1 MAQTIKLKRSS
12 VSGNVPTPAQ
22 LELGEVAIN
31 TFDGKVFI
39 KKDNGSESVV
49 EVGALSGGAS
59 SLLDLTDVVSDG
71 TFGQVLTTDGN
82 GSFSFTSASGAEAI
96 PYTRSAVS
104 ATAGQT
110 VFSISYAIGFVDV
123 YLNGVKLT
131 LSTDYT
137 ADNGSSV
144 TLLSPAASGD
154 TVELVAYS
162 GTPISQVSLFTV
174 SRYNFI
180 AGNGQ
185 TTFTSYDENARNL
198 TYTPNAID
206 VYLNGVLLTD
216 SEFTAT
222 TGTSVV
228 LATPASTGDII
239 RIVDYGTAAVETGA
253 SYATT
258 SFVTSAVNAAVAGL
272 LDSAPAALDT
282 LNELAAALGDD
293 ADFAGTVTTSLAA
306 KANTADLATVATTGA
321 YSDLTGTP
329 TLATVATTGAYS
341 DLTGTP
347 TVPTALTDLSI
358 TDGTAGQVLSA
369 DGDGTYTFI
378 DAASGGGGSFEAVA
392 SGSISDGAPTVLNS
406 NGTVSVVGQEVT
418 TSLLQTLNNPNAY
431 GTTENDRF
439 GEQVSI
445 SGNYAIVST
454 TYEEGSGGEG
464 RSGSAYIFN
473 VTTGALLH
481 TLNNPNAFGSPL
493 NDYFGCSIGID
504 GNYAIVGAYA
514 EESSGGEGSSGR
526 AYIFNV
532 TTGALVRTLNN
543 PNAYSTS
550 ASDFFGYV
558 VAISGNYAI
567 VGAFGEDYVGG
578 TNSGRTYIFNVT
590 TGALVRT
597 IDNPSSS
604 PTGNAFPRAAAISGN
619 YALLGAPTNDD
630 VGGTGSGR
638 AYIFNVTTGALVHT
652 FNNPNAYGTSANDN
666 FGYSVSISDNYA
678 IVGAYNEDDA
688 GGTSSGKAYIF
699 NVTTGALV
707 HTLNNPNAYDTSLN
721 DNFGYSVAISDDYA
735 IVGAYQEDDAGGAGS
750 GKAYI
755 FNLTTGGLIDTLDNP
770 SPVGTSVGDAFG
782 FAVAISANNII
793 VGAYQEDDANPTSGK
808 AYIYDLPG
816 TPISNLTA
824 ENYAGIADAAYADAA
839 TATIQTAGSVDDAQ
853 SGLTPGQAY
862 YVQPDGTLGLTPGTP
877 SVFAGTAVSATSLL
891 IGKEAPAGSVAY
903 ADVTGTP
910 DLSSYATETYVDT
923 AVSNLVD
930 TAPEALNTLNEL
942 AAALGD
948 DANFAGTVTTSLA
961 AKANTADL
969 ATVATTG
976 AYSDLTGTPTL
987 ATVATSGSYSDL
999 SDQPVIPSTLTDLGI
1014 ADGTANQVLTTDGL
1028 GAFTFADASA
1038 GASVTISDT
1047 APNLPSAGDLWWD
1060 STSLTPFIYYS
1071 DATSNQWVEFANPD
1085 SGGSTVVAYADITGT
1100 PDLSSYA
1107 TETYVDTAVSNLVD
1121 TAPEALNT
1129 LNELAAALGDDAD
1142 FAGSVTTSLAAK
1154 ANTADLAT
1162 VATSGAYADITGT
1175 PTIPADVSDLTDTT
1189 ALLGGGGGSFEAV
1202 ASGSLSD
1209 GSTVVLNADGTVS
1222 VVEESVTPAGPGI
1235 PAVFENASIQYT
1247 SATFDSANNTVVI
1260 AYQDEGNSNYGTAIV
1275 GTVSGKSIIF
1285 GSPVVFESASTTYIS
1300 TTFDSAN
1307 NKVVIAYRD
1316 GGNSSYG
1323 TAIVGTV
1330 SGTSIS
1336 FGSPA
1341 VFKSAVTTHISAT
1354 FDSANNKIVISYSAT
1369 YGRAV
1374 VGTVSGTSISFGS
1387 EWTFVTGTATDI
1399 RTTFDSNSNKIV
1411 VSYKNSSNYLLVGV
1425 GTVSDTSISF
1435 GSFSSLGPNK
1445 GGQAVTFDSANNK
1458 IVITY
1463 TDGDNSNYGTA
1474 RVGTV
1479 SGTSI
1484 SFGTPV
1490 VFKNSATSAI
1500 SATFD
1505 SISNKIVISHK
1516 DGSNPYYDYIIV
1528 GTVSDTSISF
1538 GSPYTFSTTGLV
1550 SISTYFY
1557 SATFDSENNKVVIA
1571 YADRGNSEYGTA
1583 VVFDTLG
1590 TPGVTNLTAE
1600 NYVGISNAAYS
1611 DASTATIQTVGSI
1624 DDAQS
1629 GLTPGQ
1635 AYYVQANGSLAT
1647 TPDTPSVFA
1656 GVAINSTSLLI
1667 GKSEP
1672 ATAANAATSV
1682 TTYANV
1688 AALPVSGNIGGDL
1701 AFVTDV
1707 KAFYGWNGIG
1717 WDRIFSG
1724 ANTLPEFTISPA
1736 ASYELSSTGTPTI
1749 VTVDATD
1756 PEGFDITYSHDT
1768 SPANQAQATITN
1780 SGGTFTITPDTNIAN
1795 AGTFTLRFKI
1805 FDGVRTNSASSTF
1818 LLRFTKL
1825 WANDDTR
1832 PYIAYESGIHTYF
1845 MVPITDPSINPGQ
1858 WQYSNNN
1865 GSTWTNFSAAGTIV
1879 ATESPLIFNGV
1890 EYSYYA
1896 QSAGWSTG
1904 NTSYI
1909 HRFVPAFSGTTS
1921 LGEVIARANNAG
1933 NYPE

>member
-1 MAQTIKLKRSS
+1 MADRIQIRRDTAANWALANPVLAIGELGFETDTLKLKIG
-12 VSGNVPTPAQ
+12 SGT
-22 LELGEVAIN
+22 ETWN
-31 TFDGKVFI
+31 T
-39 KKDNGSESVV
+39 
-49 EVGALSGGAS
+49 LSYV
-59 SLLDLTDVVSDG
+59 LD
-71 TFGQVLTTDGN
+71 
-82 GSFSFTSASGAEAI
+82 
-96 PYTRSAVS
+96 
-104 ATAGQT
+104 ATA
-110 VFSISYAIGFVDV
+110 Y
-123 YLNGVKLT
+123 
-131 LSTDYT
+131 
-137 ADNGSSV
+137 
-144 TLLSPAASGD
+144 
-154 TVELVAYS
+154 
-162 GTPISQVSLFTV
+162 
-174 SRYNFI
+174 
-180 AGNGQ
+180 
-185 TTFTSYDENARNL
+185 
-198 TYTPNAID
+198 
-206 VYLNGVLLTD
+206 
-216 SEFTAT
+216 
-222 TGTSVV
+222 
-228 LATPASTGDII
+228 ATPAD
-239 RIVDYGTAAVETGA
+239 VTAAIDALV
-253 SYATT
+253 
-258 SFVTSAVNAAVAGL
+258 
-272 LDSAPAALDT
+272 DSAPGTLDT
-282 LNELAAALGDD
+282 LNELAASLGDD
-293 ADFAGTVTTSLAA
+293 ANFASTVTTALAA
-306 KANTADLATVATTGA
+306 KANSADLATVATSGA
-321 YSDLTGTP
+321 YADVTGTP
-329 TLATVATTGAYS
+329 TLATVATTGVYS

-378 DAASGGGGSFEAVA
+378 DAAVGGSFEAVA
-392 SGSISDGAPTVLNS
+392 SGSLSDGSTVIVNS
-406 NGTVSVVGQEVT
+406 DGTVSVVAEEGFTAGPGTPSVFKSDSGQIASVSAT
-418 TSLLQTLNNPNAY
+418 FDSANNKVVIAYQDQGNSNY
-431 GTTENDRF
+431 GTAVVGTVS
-439 GEQVSI
+439 GTSI
-445 SGNYAIVST
+445 S
-454 TYEEGSGGEG
+454 
-464 RSGSAYIFN
+464 
-473 VTTGALLH
+473 
-481 TLNNPNAFGSPL
+481 FGSPVVFESAKADYISATFDSNL
-493 NDYFGCSIGID
+493 NKVVIAYRDWGNSYYGTAVVGTVSGTSISFGTPVVFESANIFYASATFDSNSNKVVIAYADAGNSYYGTSVVGTVSGTSISFETPVVFNSANSGSLSTTFDSANNKVVIAYRD
-504 GNYAIVGAYA
+504 SGNSNYGTAIVGTV
-514 EESSGGEGSSGR
+514 SGTSISFGTP
-526 AYIFNV
+526 AVFD
-532 TTGALVRTLNN
+532 
-543 PNAYSTS
+543 STS
-550 ASDFFGYV
+550 SYEISSTFDSNSNKVVIVYRDSTNSHNVMSV
-558 VAISGNYAI
+558 VAT
-567 VGAFGEDYVGG
+567 VTG
-578 TNSGRTYIFNVT
+578 TN
-590 TGALVRT
+590 
-597 IDNPSSS
+597 
-604 PTGNAFPRAAAISGN
+604 IS
-619 YALLGAPTNDD
+619 
-630 VGGTGSGR
+630 
-638 AYIFNVTTGALVHT
+638 
-652 FNNPNAYGTSANDN
+652 
-666 FGYSVSISDNYA
+666 
-678 IVGAYNEDDA
+678 
-688 GGTSSGKAYIF
+688 
-699 NVTTGALV
+699 
-707 HTLNNPNAYDTSLN
+707 
-721 DNFGYSVAISDDYA
+721 
-735 IVGAYQEDDAGGAGS
+735 
-750 GKAYI
+750 
-755 FNLTTGGLIDTLDNP
+755 
-770 SPVGTSVGDAFG
+770 VGTPVVIESAGNESLFPSVTFD
-782 FAVAISANNII
+782 SANNKVVVTYRGNQSITNSAGTVV
-793 VGAYQEDDANPTSGK
+793 VGTVSGTSISFESSSLFHNGFTNYIAATFDSNSNKVVIGYFSSTYSNGVTSYYGTAVVYQSADVIET
-808 AYIYDLPG
+808 
-816 TPISNLTA
+816 NLTA
-824 ENYAGIADAAYADAA
+824 ENYAGIADASYADAA

-862 YVQPDGTLGLTPGTP
+862 YVQSNGTLSTTPDIP

-891 IGKEAPAGSVAY
+891 IGKEAPASTVAY

>member
-39 KKDNGSESVV
+39 KKDNGSESVI

-71 TFGQVLTTDGN
+71 TFGQFLTTDGN
-82 GSFSFTSASGAEAI
+82 GSFSFTSASGADAI

-110 VFSISYAIGFVDV
+110 VFPVSYAIGFVDV

-131 LSTDYT
+131 LSTDYSAT
-137 ADNGSSV
+137 NGSSV
-144 TLLSPAASGD
+144 TLLSPASSGD
-154 TVELVAYS
+154 TVELVAYN
-162 GTPISQVSLFTV
+162 GTPIEQVSLFTV

-222 TGTSVV
+222 TGSSVV
-228 LATPASTGDII
+228 LTAPASTGDII
-239 RIVDYGTAAVETGA
+239 RIIDYGTAAIETGT
-253 SYATT
+253 SYATNA
-258 SFVTSAVNAAVAGL
+258 FVDAAIATAVSNL
-272 LDSAPAALDT
+272 IDTAPATLDT

-306 KANTADLATVATTGA
+306 KANSADLATVATTGA

-347 TVPTALTDLSI
+347 T
-358 TDGTAGQVLSA
+358 
-369 DGDGTYTFI
+369 
-378 DAASGGGGSFEAVA
+378 
-392 SGSISDGAPTVLNS
+392 
-406 NGTVSVVGQEVT
+406 
-418 TSLLQTLNNPNAY
+418 
-431 GTTENDRF
+431 
-439 GEQVSI
+439 
-445 SGNYAIVST
+445 
-454 TYEEGSGGEG
+454 
-464 RSGSAYIFN
+464 
-473 VTTGALLH
+473 
-481 TLNNPNAFGSPL
+481 
-493 NDYFGCSIGID
+493 
-504 GNYAIVGAYA
+504 
-514 EESSGGEGSSGR
+514 
-526 AYIFNV
+526 
-532 TTGALVRTLNN
+532 
-543 PNAYSTS
+543 
-550 ASDFFGYV
+550 
-558 VAISGNYAI
+558 
-567 VGAFGEDYVGG
+567 
-578 TNSGRTYIFNVT
+578 
-590 TGALVRT
+590 
-597 IDNPSSS
+597 
-604 PTGNAFPRAAAISGN
+604 
-619 YALLGAPTNDD
+619 
-630 VGGTGSGR
+630 
-638 AYIFNVTTGALVHT
+638 
-652 FNNPNAYGTSANDN
+652 
-666 FGYSVSISDNYA
+666 
-678 IVGAYNEDDA
+678 
-688 GGTSSGKAYIF
+688 
-699 NVTTGALV
+699 
-707 HTLNNPNAYDTSLN
+707 
-721 DNFGYSVAISDDYA
+721 
-735 IVGAYQEDDAGGAGS
+735 
-750 GKAYI
+750 
-755 FNLTTGGLIDTLDNP
+755 
-770 SPVGTSVGDAFG
+770 
-782 FAVAISANNII
+782 
-793 VGAYQEDDANPTSGK
+793 
-808 AYIYDLPG
+808 
-816 TPISNLTA
+816 
-824 ENYAGIADAAYADAA
+824 
-839 TATIQTAGSVDDAQ
+839 
-853 SGLTPGQAY
+853 
-862 YVQPDGTLGLTPGTP
+862 
-877 SVFAGTAVSATSLL
+877 
-891 IGKEAPAGSVAY
+891 
-903 ADVTGTP
+903 
-910 DLSSYATETYVDT
+910 
-923 AVSNLVD
+923 
-930 TAPEALNTLNEL
+930 
-942 AAALGD
+942 
-948 DANFAGTVTTSLA
+948 
-961 AKANTADL
+961 L

-987 ATVATSGSYSDL
+987 ATVATTGAYSDL
-999 SDQPVIPSTLTDLGI
+999 
-1014 ADGTANQVLTTDGL
+1014 
-1028 GAFTFADASA
+1028 
-1038 GASVTISDT
+1038 
-1047 APNLPSAGDLWWD
+1047 
-1060 STSLTPFIYYS
+1060 
-1071 DATSNQWVEFANPD
+1071 
-1085 SGGSTVVAYADITGT
+1085 
-1100 PDLSSYA
+1100 
-1107 TETYVDTAVSNLVD
+1107 
-1121 TAPEALNT
+1121 
-1129 LNELAAALGDDAD
+1129 
-1142 FAGSVTTSLAAK
+1142 
-1154 ANTADLAT
+1154 
-1162 VATSGAYADITGT
+1162 TGT

-1189 ALLGGGGGSFEAV
+1189 SLLGGGGGSFEAV

-1590 TPGVTNLTAE
+1590 TAGVTNLTAE

-1629 GLTPGQ
+1629 GLTTGQ
-1635 AYYVQANGSLAT
+1635 AYYVQPNGTLAT
-1647 TPDTPSVFA
+1647 TPGTPSVFA
-1656 GVAINSTSLLI
+1656 GTAVSATKLLI
-1667 GKSEP
+1667 GKEAP
-1672 ATAANAATSV
+1672 AATV
-1682 TTYANV
+1682 AYAD
-1688 AALPVSGNIGGDL
+1688 LTGN
-1701 AFVTDV
+1701 
-1707 KAFYGWNGIG
+1707 
-1717 WDRIFSG
+1717 
-1724 ANTLPEFTISPA
+1724 
-1736 ASYELSSTGTPTI
+1736 
-1749 VTVDATD
+1749 
-1756 PEGFDITYSHDT
+1756 
-1768 SPANQAQATITN
+1768 PANLVT
-1780 SGGTFTITPDTNIAN
+1780 
-1795 AGTFTLRFKI
+1795 AGI
-1805 FDGVRTNSASSTF
+1805 
-1818 LLRFTKL
+1818 
-1825 WANDDTR
+1825 
-1832 PYIAYESGIHTYF
+1832 
-1845 MVPITDPSINPGQ
+1845 
-1858 WQYSNNN
+1858 YS
-1865 GSTWTNFSAAGTIV
+1865 
-1879 ATESPLIFNGV
+1879 
-1890 EYSYYA
+1890 
-1896 QSAGWSTG
+1896 Q
-1904 NTSYI
+1904 
-1909 HRFVPAFSGTTS
+1909 GTTS
-1921 LGEVIARANNAG
+1921 YYTKQYVLNGTTTDATEGELLIAGTSSRISVPINSTMLYEVSIVARRTDVTGESASWHLKGCADNFSNTVANVG
-1933 NYPE
+1933 NIYEIAVASDDVTWAVDAQADDVNDSLNILVTGAVGKTIRWTAVVKTIEVSE